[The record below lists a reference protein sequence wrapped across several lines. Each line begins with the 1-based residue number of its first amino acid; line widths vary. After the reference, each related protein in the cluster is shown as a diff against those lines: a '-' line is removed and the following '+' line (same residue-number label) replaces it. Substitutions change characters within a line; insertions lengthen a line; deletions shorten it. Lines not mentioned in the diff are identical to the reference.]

1 MIRDTSL
8 KERKKSSKQEEK
20 GWQNSVKGPDFFP
33 VGNVELIARE
43 ADIET
48 PINTP
53 LLHLC
58 LLILRT
64 VIVCLNSSAANRFHL
79 RAFRPQLVPLSYPT

>member
-1 MIRDTSL
+1 MITDTLL
-8 KERKKSSKQEEK
+8 KERKKSSKQEDK

-43 ADIET
+43 ADIEI

-58 LLILRT
+58 PLILRT
-64 VIVCLNSSAANRFHL
+64 VIVHLNSSENRFHP
-79 RAFRPQLVPLSYPT
+79 RTFRSQLVPLSYPT